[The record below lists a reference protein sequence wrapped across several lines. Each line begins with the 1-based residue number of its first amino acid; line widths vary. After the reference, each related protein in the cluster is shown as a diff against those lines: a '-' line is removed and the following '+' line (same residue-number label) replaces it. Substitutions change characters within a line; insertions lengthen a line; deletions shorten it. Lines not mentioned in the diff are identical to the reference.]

1 MLIMNLDKMFRF
13 LLLAFLQW
21 ALISLPCSAQRRQP
35 RPREATWTLNV
46 RNYEVKENYD
56 VGTVTSESGVEMTFD
71 FGKCPAYVS
80 GGVSVSVSIWH
91 EKDIFNPAHGS
102 FINGARN
109 LTWSRLTPVYFP
121 VLDED
126 PEVLMWMSYD
136 PEVYKTHEE
145 MYISRYSPDWSP
157 IKIRIPWSIVHH
169 WDLPDPPEGVYD
181 LPVRYFLRYT
191 VAYEGYTWSSSKP
204 GAVTPTVTCYHY
216 SKPSTPRHEYQVINL
231 GPENLTSL
239 FDEDTPPEPE
249 AEEKIIVDPPYW
261 PPIDSLTIE
270 GVDNGPNEGGGGNGP
285 EGKNGSPHIH
295 LFNCYKQTC
304 YGPEYLLRNVRVKK
318 SLPDTLRMF
327 IGGLEPILLVL
338 YDNSYYM
345 ATSPL
350 TPRQFP
356 ASSVP
361 GLDAFATEIDTI
373 AYTEMPF
380 NLTHCIVAYL
390 NDSVQQEKLPK
401 LEFDLPKKDDV
412 IKHSLL
418 CEHELLEEY
427 ETGNVLSADG
437 ALYLVAYVA
446 ENGEVIVQKP
456 YWKVTMVAHFECECG
471 KKSPRTY
478 RHYYT
483 FDSEEA
489 ARRFIG
495 SNSQ

>member
-56 VGTVTSESGVEMTFD
+56 VGTVSSESGVEMTFD

-191 VAYEGYTWSSSKP
+191 VAYEGHIWSSSKP

-216 SKPSTPRHEYQVINL
+216 SKPSTPRHEYEVIDL
-231 GPENLTSL
+231 GSEDLTSL
-239 FDEDTPPEPE
+239 FDEEPQEPE
-249 AEEKIIVDPPYW
+249 ERKYTPEGNDSTPQRRW
-261 PPIDSLTIE
+261 PPIPTRKPNRE
-270 GVDNGPNEGGGGNGP
+270 GRDEGQNG
-285 EGKNGSPHIH
+285 GKNASPHIH
-295 LFNCYKQTC
+295 VFNNYKKACYA
-304 YGPEYLLRNVRVKK
+304 PEYLLRNVRVKK

-345 ATSPL
+345 MTNPL

-380 NLTHCIVAYL
+380 NLAHCIIAYL
-390 NDSVQQEKLPK
+390 NDSIQQEKLPK

-412 IKHSLL
+412 IRHSILG
-418 CEHELLEEY
+418 EHELLEEY

-456 YWKVTMVAHFECECG
+456 YWKVTMVAHFECDCG

-483 FDSEEA
+483 FNSEEA